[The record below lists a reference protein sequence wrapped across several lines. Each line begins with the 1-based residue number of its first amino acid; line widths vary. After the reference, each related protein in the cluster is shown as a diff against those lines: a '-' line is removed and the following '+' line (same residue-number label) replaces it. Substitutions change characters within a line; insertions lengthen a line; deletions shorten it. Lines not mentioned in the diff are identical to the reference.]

1 MTGLFN
7 IKHQI
12 NIMKRL
18 SVILFVLA
26 TVAAD
31 VYGVNSIPDNI
42 LINPEGKIVARGL
55 RGTELDAFLSSVL

>member
-1 MTGLFN
+1 MYQKSADLRHIGS
-7 IKHQI
+7 
-12 NIMKRL
+12 L
-18 SVILFVLA
+18 SKKGKLA
-26 TVAAD
+26 TVVAD

>member
-1 MTGLFN
+1 MYQKSADLRHIGS
-7 IKHQI
+7 
-12 NIMKRL
+12 L
-18 SVILFVLA
+18 SKKGKLP

>member
-1 MTGLFN
+1 MYQKSADLRHIGS
-7 IKHQI
+7 
-12 NIMKRL
+12 L
-18 SVILFVLA
+18 SKKGKLQ
-26 TVAAD
+26 TVVAD

>member
-1 MTGLFN
+1 MHLLESGEMYLES
-7 IKHQI
+7 IYV
-12 NIMKRL
+12 L
-18 SVILFVLA
+18 SKKGKLP

-42 LINPEGKIVARGL
+42 LINPEGRIVARGL